1 MKKLQFVKQIF
12 FQFDRNKNNT
22 IEKKELQTLAI
33 ALNNPLSPAELAD
46 FFKSID
52 NDNSSSITWEE
63 FIKYWS
69 NKLKNIQSCFKYIL
83 FESF

>member
-1 MKKLQFVKQIF
+1 MTDEEIAVVKQIF
-12 FQFDRNKNNT
+12 FQFDKNKNNT

-63 FIKYWS
+63 FY
-69 NKLKNIQSCFKYIL
+69 
-83 FESF
+83 

>member
-1 MKKLQFVKQIF
+1 MTDEEIAVVKQIF
-12 FQFDRNKNNT
+12 FQFDKNKNNT

-69 NKLKNIQSCFKYIL
+69 TN
-83 FESF
+83 